1 MTRMIAVQD
10 MIADIR
16 EHLIDGDMIAGG
28 DVDCNDIL
36 NKLEDITSI
45 LTEEVYDD
53 EEIRMDMEH

>member
-1 MTRMIAVQD
+1 MTSMIAVQD

-16 EHLIDGDMIAGG
+16 DHLIDTDILAGG

-36 NKLEDITSI
+36 NKLEDIASI

-53 EEIRMDMEH
+53 EEIRMEVEY